1 MADATATSD
10 ASARR
15 PPLMGPFGRKA
26 VRVGRILNIEVGFD
40 LSWLFIFALVT
51 VGLSTKFGA
60 EHEEW
65 SRIETWG
72 AGLGASLIFFLSI
85 LLHELGHSVT
95 SNRLGLPV
103 RSITLFIFGGLATLS
118 GKPERPRDEFL
129 IGVAGPAV
137 SVALGGIF
145 YGIAAVI
152 PETARAGELLVAIF
166 SWLGFVNIVL
176 AAFNLYPGH
185 PLDGGHLL
193 RAIVWAISGNE
204 RLGTAVASALGSAF
218 AMFLMGAGAIS
229 ILLLGSLGGFW
240 LVLIGWFLMRASR
253 GTLLQEVLEER
264 LGRVTAREAM
274 ADHCPRVAGDET
286 VEELI
291 AGPILQQGLRHFCVE
306 EHDELTGLITLNEV
320 KSVAAEERAT
330 TRIASVMV
338 PRTQLATIEAD
349 DSLWN
354 ALRRMDDLRV
364 NQLPV
369 VSAGRLIGLLTREQL
384 VRVIRNQMDI
394 GQDR

>member
-1 MADATATSD
+1 
-10 ASARR
+10 
-15 PPLMGPFGRKA
+15 
-26 VRVGRILNIEVGFD
+26 
-40 LSWLFIFALVT
+40 
-51 VGLSTKFGA
+51 
-60 EHEEW
+60 
-65 SRIETWG
+65 
-72 AGLGASLIFFLSI
+72 
-85 LLHELGHSVT
+85 
-95 SNRLGLPV
+95 
-103 RSITLFIFGGLATLS
+103 
-118 GKPERPRDEFL
+118 
-129 IGVAGPAV
+129 
-137 SVALGGIF
+137 
-145 YGIAAVI
+145 
-152 PETARAGELLVAIF
+152 
-166 SWLGFVNIVL
+166 
-176 AAFNLYPGH
+176 
-185 PLDGGHLL
+185 
-193 RAIVWAISGNE
+193 VWAISGNE